1 MRGAILLTALVA
13 LAPACKKHNRTGP
26 AARASASA
34 SSAGAARAAPAEW
47 HPPVPSGPVLAILA
61 GKGVGPIRIG
71 ATVATIERQ
80 MQKKCDVKTDKMCRY
95 IDRAVEFDL
104 ENGEVKTIRVERPGR
119 PAGKDQSG
127 NELHYGIFHGAIPP
141 DIKAGMLP
149 WAVQRVLGPPTK
161 VEKRDGSGPNHTV
174 EVAHYDG
181 MTLEYDK
188 LPNGKLALGEI
199 RIPE

>member
-127 NELHYGIFHGAIPP
+127 NERHYGIFHGAIPRP
-141 DIKAGMLP
+141 ACCRGRCSGCSALPRRSRSATAAGRTTP
-149 WAVQRVLGPPTK
+149 SKSPT
-161 VEKRDGSGPNHTV
+161 TT
-174 EVAHYDG
+174 A
-181 MTLEYDK
+181 
-188 LPNGKLALGEI
+188 
-199 RIPE
+199 